1 MKETVVSD
9 NAIEYFKLNNI
20 TPIEWINY
28 CQKMFN
34 LKNGDVVFYIGNK
47 IGYKIN
53 NYEKERNHTRS

>member
-47 IGYKIN
+47 IGYKII
-53 NYEKERNHTRS
+53 